1 MYEFIEYRVAD
12 AMTQRPVT
20 VRPDM
25 TLAEVEAL
33 FERYD
38 YDCLPVCGRD
48 GRLIGVV
55 TKLDFLRAFA
65 FTRDS
70 MIPRYDEIMARPA
83 ASVMTAPA
91 TTVTPDT
98 PLTRVIQLMAETR
111 HKSFP
116 VTSHGA
122 LRGMISRRDVVRA
135 LRRAVGGE
143 RVSRSNDQKEGQR
156 WTRTAFS
163 QR

>member
-1 MYEFIEYRVAD
+1 MYEFIAYRVGD

-20 VRPDM
+20 VRSDM
-25 TLAEVEAL
+25 TLAEVESL

-38 YDCLPVCGRD
+38 HECLPVCDRD
-48 GRLIGVV
+48 GKLIGVV

-65 FTRDS
+65 FTPAA
-70 MIPRYDEIMARPA
+70 MIPRYEEIMARPA

-91 TTVTPDT
+91 TTVTRET

-116 VTSHGA
+116 VTSDGA
-122 LRGMISRRDVVRA
+122 LLGMISRRDVVRA

-143 RVSRSNDQKEGQR
+143 RATYSND
-156 WTRTAFS
+156 
-163 QR
+163 